1 MVHRRYRARASNL
14 ACVIPRMKGSVC
26 FCGMTVLNAE
36 LKCACGD
43 PQVLPHTVQG
53 QGNSTV
59 SNITHIANC
68 FVVNML
74 MFYIRLLP
82 V

>member
-43 PQVLPHTVQG
+43 PP
-53 QGNSTV
+53 STA
-59 SNITHIANC
+59 SHSAGPRQQ
-68 FVVNML
+68 
-74 MFYIRLLP
+74 YG
-82 V
+82 